1 MIGCDLTGM
10 TLLAVL
16 LWVHDAME
24 EGALVSGGKGV
35 ESREVR
41 FFVSLTMISR
51 LNMNHALCASPYW
64 PTDEPDGRL
73 GHDRTSRNKVNAWL
87 DMAMSRNVE
96 RAGAEILGCTVRIGW
111 KRQEP
116 TGGRFEARKIPG
128 CEWLEE

>member
-1 MIGCDLTGM
+1 M

-16 LWVHDAME
+16 LWVHGASIRHDAME
-24 EGALVSGGKGV
+24 EGALGSGGKGV
-35 ESREVR
+35 ESRKVR

-96 RAGAEILGCTVRIGW
+96 HAGAEILLAAWVYCEDWMETAGTHW
-111 KRQEP
+111 RQ
-116 TGGRFEARKIPG
+116 GRHPAANG
-128 CEWLEE
+128 